1 MFFFNR
7 KLIALHFIQVSRL
20 ACFISACGGFIFII
34 FSFLSCNE
42 QSLGKSTATG
52 SDKVE
57 IKPVD
62 GVYRFFKNGT
72 PLLVKGAVGHT
83 KIAELEACGGNTLST
98 WDTTMV
104 EKILDEALKHHVF
117 VIVGLDIPSGD
128 VTKFYQDEKKV
139 NELFNAH
146 KSTVQRFKNHP
157 SLLAWGLGNELIMPI
172 SSGSAPFY
180 KTYNRLLKM
189 MHTEDPNH
197 PVTTTLINLQK
208 SSILNIRWKIRDLD
222 FISVNAYNKLKEI
235 KKLLTIVSV
244 VWKGPYLIS
253 EWSPNGGWES
263 ETTVWQAP
271 IENTSTKKAEQY
283 YQFYKDYMPK
293 NDPRFLGSLA
303 FYWGDRQEYTHTWY
317 SIFNEDGTATEIKEA
332 LQDSWN
338 DTVSKHE
345 SVKVQ
350 YMLIDNHGARD
361 NIILS
366 PGSKHSASLLLGE
379 KQPADSLRYS
389 WELIKEDWL
398 YWGRTWNN
406 FKKPA
411 VLSGLILDPA
421 IQNTSFICPSKEGAY
436 RIFIT
441 VYNNKGYCATAN
453 TPFYV
458 VK

>member
-1 MFFFNR
+1 
-7 KLIALHFIQVSRL
+7 LLDDA
-20 ACFISACGGFIFII
+20 
-34 FSFLSCNE
+34 E
-42 QSLGKSTATG
+42 
-52 SDKVE
+52 
-57 IKPVD
+57 
-62 GVYRFFKNGT
+62 KN
-72 PLLVKGAVGHT
+72 
-83 KIAELEACGGNTLST
+83 
-98 WDTTMV
+98 
-104 EKILDEALKHHVF
+104 HVF

-128 VTKFYQDEKKV
+128 IPQFYNDEKKV

-146 KSTVQRFKNHP
+146 RASVLRFKNHP
-157 SLLAWGLGNELIMPI
+157 ALLAWGLGNELIMPI
-172 SSGSAPFY
+172 GLGSSAFY
-180 KTYNRLLKM
+180 KTYNRLLQM
-189 MHTEDPNH
+189 IHTEDPNH

-208 SSILNIRWKIRDLD
+208 SSILNISWKIRDLD
-222 FISVNAYNKLKEI
+222 FISINTYNKLKEI
-235 KKLLTIVSV
+235 KKLIKKVSFL
-244 VWKGPYLIS
+244 WNGPYLIS

-293 NDPRFLGSLA
+293 DDPRFLGSLA
-303 FYWGDRQEYTHTWY
+303 FYWGNRQEYTHTWY
-317 SIFNEDGTATEIKEA
+317 SVFNEDGTPTEIEEA
-332 LQDSWN
+332 LYDSWR
-338 DTVSKHE
+338 DTMSRHQAVQ
-345 SVKVQ
+345 VQ
-350 YMLIDNHGARD
+350 YMLIDDHGARD

-366 PGSKHSASLLLGE
+366 PGSKHDASLLLVDN
-379 KQPADSLRYS
+379 QAVDSLRYS
-389 WELIKEDWL
+389 WEIVKEDWL

-411 VLSGLILDPA
+411 VLSGLIAQPD